1 VEQDQGQKESRARA
15 DEADIRDVARLERLI
30 NRRLVKVSQD
40 EDKILQL
47 QMRVQRYRQEIRR
60 LSIRRGEKLTM
71 RLL

>member
-1 VEQDQGQKESRARA
+1 VEQDQDQKESRARA
-15 DEADIRDVARLERLI
+15 NEADIRDTARLERLI

-60 LSIRRGEKLTM
+60 LSVRRAEKLTM

>member
-60 LSIRRGEKLTM
+60 LSVRRVEKLTM

>member
-1 VEQDQGQKESRARA
+1 VQ
-15 DEADIRDVARLERLI
+15 
-30 NRRLVKVSQD
+30 QD

-60 LSIRRGEKLTM
+60 LSVRRGEKLTM

>member
-1 VEQDQGQKESRARA
+1 VEQDKDQKEYRARA

-30 NRRLVKVSQD
+30 NRRLVKVQQD

-60 LSIRRGEKLTM
+60 LSVRRGERLTM

>member
-1 VEQDQGQKESRARA
+1 
-15 DEADIRDVARLERLI
+15 VARLERLI
-30 NRRLVKVSQD
+30 NRRLVKVQQD

-60 LSIRRGEKLTM
+60 LSVRRAEKLTM